1 MAGVQFF
8 LFKNYLSPFSNM
20 SFQISYEILTSEKN
34 ATSLDTFLQDVIAFT
49 REAEGK
55 GAMLAKMAFFLN
67 TSCTEQFRQTKAQID
82 STLTSQLKDKAPPTV
97 FIAQSPLAGLPC
109 AVEMTLVSS
118 GSQGAGIRFKSLSP
132 FKYAVVEEGDAR
144 WLFLGLDNHHL
155 PENNFNALVFNTFD
169 VANKILE
176 AENMSFKNV
185 IRQWNYIENIT
196 NTTQNQ
202 SGEYQYY
209 QIFND
214 TRALFYENSQL
225 RFDFPAA
232 TGIGCDTG
240 GFALELI
247 ALSSPDLFKSISI
260 KSPVQKNAYEY
271 SDGVLIGDA
280 IHPVARQAPLFERA
294 KMVMYKNSAI
304 VYVSGTAAISGE
316 KSVETRDPEHQT
328 ELTIQNIFE
337 LVTETNLRLNNI
349 HRKVKTMSP
358 SYVRAYVKNKDHND
372 LVDKIC
378 KKHFAGT
385 PLLLVQS
392 DVCRD
397 ELLVEIEAAFH
408 CQFISQ

>member
-1 MAGVQFF
+1 
-8 LFKNYLSPFSNM
+8 M
-20 SFQISYEILTSEKN
+20 SFQISYEILTSGTST
-34 ATSLDTFLQDVIAFT
+34 TSLDAFLQDVISFS
-49 REAEGK
+49 REVEGK
-55 GAMLAKMAFFLN
+55 GALLAKMSFFLN
-67 TSCTEQFRQTKAQID
+67 STTTEQFRKTKAHIA
-82 STLTSQLKDKAPPTV
+82 STLTSKLKDKTPPTV
-97 FIAQSPLAGLPC
+97 FIAQSPLAGPSC

-118 GSQGAGIRFKSLSP
+118 GSQGAGIRFKSLAP
-132 FKYAVVEEGDAR
+132 FNYAVVEEGDAR
-144 WLFLGLDNHHL
+144 WLFLGLDNHHM
-155 PENNFNALVFNTFD
+155 PEKNFNTLVFNTFD
-169 VANKILE
+169 VASKILE
-176 AENMSFKNV
+176 AENMSFRNV

-196 NTTQNQ
+196 ATTQHP

-214 TRALFYENSQL
+214 TRALFYENSRL
-225 RFDFPAA
+225 RLDFPAA

-247 ALSSPDLFKSISI
+247 ALNSPEHFKSISI

-316 KSVETRDPEHQT
+316 KSVETHDPEHQT
-328 ELTIQNIFE
+328 EMTIRNIFE
-337 LVTETNLRLNNI
+337 LVTEANLRLNNV
-349 HRKVKTMSP
+349 HRKVKKMSP
-358 SYVRAYVKNKDHND
+358 SYVRAYVKDKAHIE